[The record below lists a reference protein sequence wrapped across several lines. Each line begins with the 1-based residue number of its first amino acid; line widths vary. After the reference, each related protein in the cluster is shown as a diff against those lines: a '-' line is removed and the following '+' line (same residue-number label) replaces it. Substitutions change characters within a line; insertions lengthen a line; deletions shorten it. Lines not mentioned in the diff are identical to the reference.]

1 MEQKL
6 RSLGIRK
13 TGDVRSL
20 IEHNNSLPYKERDS
34 RLTALYDLIVAYNS
48 ASPSKS
54 RIRCSKDAYECL
66 APYMMDL
73 DHEEVFVVFLNKV
86 HDVLKIKR
94 MFIGGLDSAIIDN
107 RLVIIEAIMMKA
119 TSIII
124 SHNHPSGE
132 AKPSKIDIE
141 MTEKLKKAANV
152 CDIYLVDH
160 LVISGNKYYSMAEE
174 NGIL

>member
-20 IEHNNSLPYKERDS
+20 IEHNNSLPYKERDTKLS
-34 RLTALYDLIVAYNS
+34 ALYDLIVAYNS

-54 RIRCSKDAYECL
+54 RIRCAKDAYECL

-73 DHEEVFVVFLNKV
+73 DHEEVLVVFLNKV
-86 HDVLKIKR
+86 NDVLKVKR
-94 MFIGGLDSAIIDN
+94 MFMGGLDSTVVDN
-107 RLVIIEAIMMKA
+107 RLVIKEAMMMKA

-132 AKPSKIDIE
+132 VKPSKMDIAI
-141 MTEKLKKAANV
+141 TEKLKKVADV
-152 CDIYLVDH
+152 CDISLLDH
-160 LVISGNKYYSMAEE
+160 LVISGNKYYSIADEMD
-174 NGIL
+174 IL

>member
-13 TGDVRSL
+13 IGDVRSL

-94 MFIGGLDSAIIDN
+94 MFVGGLDSAVIDN
-107 RLVIIEAIMMKA
+107 RLVIKEAIMMKA
-119 TSIII
+119 TGIII

-132 AKPSKIDIE
+132 VKPSKMDIA
-141 MTEKLKKAANV
+141 MTEKLKKVADV
-152 CDIYLVDH
+152 CDISLLDH
-160 LVISGNKYYSMAEE
+160 LVISGNKYYSIADET
-174 NGIL
+174 NIL